1 MYKNQLDEEVVLI
14 TGGCGKIGSALAEK
28 LLLKG
33 YKVLIGDIN
42 KNNLI
47 KLNKK
52 LNSPN
57 LEIFVGDLT
66 SKKYIDKFISLG
78 LKKFKKIDGLIHC
91 SYPKSKKWGVGFE
104 KINESSLK
112 EDLYNQLGATIIL
125 SRTIIKY
132 FLKKRKGN
140 LILLS
145 SIQGIQSPKFEHYH
159 NLNISSPIEYSAIKS
174 GIISISKYLAKYY
187 KNKNI
192 RINSISPGGIKDTS
206 QPKLFVKRYKESCN
220 SKGLLDGSDLSGLV
234 LFLLSN
240 QSKYITGQNLVIDDG
255 WSL

>member
-1 MYKNQLDEEVVLI
+1 MYKNQLDQEVVLI
-14 TGGCGKIGSALAEK
+14 TGGCGRIGSALAEQ

-33 YKVLIGDIN
+33 YRVLIGDVN

-52 LNSPN
+52 LNSSN

-66 SKKYIDKFISLG
+66 LKKNIDKFISFG
-78 LKKFKKIDGLIHC
+78 LKKFEKIDTLIHC
-91 SYPKSKKWGVGFE
+91 SYPKSKKWGVSFE
-104 KINESSLK
+104 KIKESSLK

-125 SRTIIKY
+125 CQTIIKY
-132 FLKKRKGN
+132 FLRKKGGS
-140 LILLS
+140 LILFS
-145 SIQGIQSPKFEHYH
+145 SIQGIQSPKFDHYH
-159 NLNISSPIEYSAIKS
+159 NLNMNSPIEYSAIKS
-174 GIISISKYLAKYY
+174 GIISVSKYLAKYY

-192 RINSISPGGIKDTS
+192 RINTISPGGIKDAS

-234 LFLLSN
+234 LFLLSH

>member
-1 MYKNQLDEEVVLI
+1 MYKNQLDQEVVLI
-14 TGGCGKIGSALAEK
+14 TGGCGRIGSALAEQ

-33 YKVLIGDIN
+33 YRVLIGDIN

-52 LNSPN
+52 LNSSN
-57 LEIFVGDLT
+57 LEIFIGDLT
-66 SKKYIDKFISLG
+66 LKKNIDKFISFG
-78 LKKFKKIDGLIHC
+78 LKKFEKIDTLIHC
-91 SYPKSKKWGVGFE
+91 SYPKSKKWGVSFE
-104 KINESSLK
+104 KIKESSLK

-125 SRTIIKY
+125 CQTIIKY
-132 FLKKRKGN
+132 FLRKKGGN
-140 LILLS
+140 LILFS
-145 SIQGIQSPKFEHYH
+145 SIQGIQSPKFDHYH
-159 NLNISSPIEYSAIKS
+159 NLNMNSPIEYSAIKS
-174 GIISISKYLAKYY
+174 GIISVSKYLAKYY

-192 RINSISPGGIKDTS
+192 RINTISPGGIKDAS

-234 LFLLSN
+234 LFLLSH

>member
-1 MYKNQLDEEVVLI
+1 MYKNQLDQEVVLI
-14 TGGCGKIGSALAEK
+14 TGGCGRIGSALAEQ

-33 YKVLIGDIN
+33 YRVLIGDIN

-52 LNSPN
+52 LNSSN

-66 SKKYIDKFISLG
+66 LKKNIDKFISFG
-78 LKKFKKIDGLIHC
+78 LKKFKKIDR
-91 SYPKSKKWGVGFE
+91 GVSFE
-104 KINESSLK
+104 KIKESSLK

-125 SRTIIKY
+125 CQTIIKY
-132 FLKKRKGN
+132 FLRKKGGC
-140 LILLS
+140 LILFS
-145 SIQGIQSPKFEHYH
+145 SIQGIQSPKFNHYH
-159 NLNISSPIEYSAIKS
+159 NLSMNSPVEYSAIKS
-174 GIISISKYLAKYY
+174 GIISVSKYLAKYY

-192 RINSISPGGIKDTS
+192 RINTISPGGIKDAS

-234 LFLLSN
+234 LFLLSH
-240 QSKYITGQNLVIDDG
+240 QAKYITGQNLVIDDG

>member
-1 MYKNQLDEEVVLI
+1 MYKNQLDQEVVLI
-14 TGGCGKIGSALAEK
+14 TGGCGRIGSALAEQ

-33 YKVLIGDIN
+33 YRVLIGDIN

-52 LNSPN
+52 LNSSN

-66 SKKYIDKFISLG
+66 LKKNIDKFISFG
-78 LKKFKKIDGLIHC
+78 LKKFKKIDTLIHC
-91 SYPKSKKWGVGFE
+91 SYPKSKKWGVSFE
-104 KINESSLK
+104 KIKESSLK

-125 SRTIIKY
+125 CQTIIKY
-132 FLKKRKGN
+132 FLRKKGGS
-140 LILLS
+140 LILFS
-145 SIQGIQSPKFEHYH
+145 SIQGIQSPKFDHYH
-159 NLNISSPIEYSAIKS
+159 NLNMNSPIEYSAIKS
-174 GIISISKYLAKYY
+174 GIISVSKYLAKYY

-192 RINSISPGGIKDTS
+192 RINTISPGGIKDAS

-234 LFLLSN
+234 LFLLSH

>member
-1 MYKNQLDEEVVLI
+1 MYKNQLDQEVVLI
-14 TGGCGKIGSALAEK
+14 TGGCGRIGSALAEQ

-33 YKVLIGDIN
+33 YRVLIGDVN

-52 LNSPN
+52 LNSSN

-66 SKKYIDKFISLG
+66 LKKNIDKFISFG
-78 LKKFKKIDGLIHC
+78 LKKFKKIDTLIHC
-91 SYPKSKKWGVGFE
+91 SYPKSKKWGVSFE
-104 KINESSLK
+104 KIKESSLK

-125 SRTIIKY
+125 CQTIIKY
-132 FLKKRKGN
+132 FLRKKGGS
-140 LILLS
+140 LILFS
-145 SIQGIQSPKFEHYH
+145 SIQGIQSPKFDHYH
-159 NLNISSPIEYSAIKS
+159 NLNMNSPIEYSAIKS
-174 GIISISKYLAKYY
+174 GIISVSKYLAKYY

-192 RINSISPGGIKDTS
+192 RINTISPGGIKDAS

-234 LFLLSN
+234 LFLLSH

>member
-1 MYKNQLDEEVVLI
+1 MFKKQLEKVVLI
-14 TGGCGKIGSALAEK
+14 TGGCGRIGSALAEK
-28 LLLKG
+28 LLLNG

-42 KNNLI
+42 KKKLI
-47 KLNKK
+47 KLYKN
-52 LNSPN
+52 LNSSN
-57 LEIFVGDLT
+57 LETFAGDLT
-66 SKKYIDKFISLG
+66 SKKYIDKFISFG
-78 LKKFKKIDGLIHC
+78 LKKFKKIDSLIHC
-91 SYPKSKKWGVGFE
+91 SYPKSKDWGDSFE

-112 EDLYNQLGATIIL
+112 KDLHNQLGATIIL
-125 SRTIIKY
+125 CQSIIKY
-132 FLKKRKGN
+132 FLKEKKGN
-140 LILLS
+140 LILFS
-145 SIQGIQSPKFEHYH
+145 SIQGIQAPKFHHYK
-159 NLNISSPIEYSAIKS
+159 NLKITSPVEYSAIKS

-192 RINSISPGGIKDTS
+192 RINSISPGGIKDF
-206 QPKLFVKRYKESCN
+206 QPKLFIKRYRESCN

>member
-1 MYKNQLDEEVVLI
+1 MYKNQLDQEVVLI
-14 TGGCGKIGSALAEK
+14 TGGCGRIGSALAEQ

-33 YKVLIGDIN
+33 YRVLIGDIN

-52 LNSPN
+52 LNSSN
-57 LEIFVGDLT
+57 LEIFIGDLT
-66 SKKYIDKFISLG
+66 LKKNIDKFISFG
-78 LKKFKKIDGLIHC
+78 LKKFKKIDTLIHC
-91 SYPKSKKWGVGFE
+91 SYPKSKKWGVSFE
-104 KINESSLK
+104 KIKESSLK

-125 SRTIIKY
+125 CQTIIKY
-132 FLKKRKGN
+132 FLRKKGGN
-140 LILLS
+140 LILFS
-145 SIQGIQSPKFEHYH
+145 SIQGIQSPKFDHYH
-159 NLNISSPIEYSAIKS
+159 NLNMNSPIEYSAIKS
-174 GIISISKYLAKYY
+174 GIISVSKYLAKYY

-192 RINSISPGGIKDTS
+192 RINTISPGGIKDAS

-234 LFLLSN
+234 LFLLSH

>member
-1 MYKNQLDEEVVLI
+1 MSKKESEKVVLI
-14 TGGCGKIGSALAEK
+14 TGGCGRIGSALAEK
-28 LLLKG
+28 LLLNG
-33 YKVLIGDIN
+33 FKVLIGDIT

-47 KLNKK
+47 KLNKN
-52 LNSPN
+52 LNTPN
-57 LEIFVGDLT
+57 LEIFSGDLT
-66 SKKYIDKFISLG
+66 SKKYIDKFISFG
-78 LKKFKKIDGLIHC
+78 LKKFKKIDSLIHC
-91 SYPKSKKWGVGFE
+91 SYPKSKNWGASFE

-112 EDLYNQLGATIIL
+112 EDLYNQLGSTIIL
-125 SRTIIKY
+125 SQSIIKY
-132 FLKKRKGN
+132 FIKKKGGN
-140 LILLS
+140 LILFS
-145 SIQGIQSPKFEHYH
+145 SIQGIQAPKFDQYR
-159 NLNISSPIEYSAIKS
+159 NLKITSPVEYSAIKS

-192 RINSISPGGIKDTS
+192 RINCISPGGIKDS
-206 QPKLFVKRYKESCN
+206 QPKLFIKRYRESCN